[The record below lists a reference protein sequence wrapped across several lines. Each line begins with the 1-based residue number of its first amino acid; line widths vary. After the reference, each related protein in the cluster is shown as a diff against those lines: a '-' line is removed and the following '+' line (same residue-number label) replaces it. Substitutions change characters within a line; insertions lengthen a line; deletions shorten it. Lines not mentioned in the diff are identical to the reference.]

1 MEGAIESEGY
11 KIPVVATMCKQK
23 PHYKPLAR
31 TLLPIIREYFQDPAN
46 EAEFQEW
53 LAEKNRKKGAAEH
66 GAALDG

>member
-1 MEGAIESEGY
+1 MEGPIESEGY

-53 LAEKNRKKGAAEH
+53 LRQQKQEEKP
-66 GAALDG
+66 

>member
-1 MEGAIESEGY
+1 MEGAIESESY

-53 LAEKNRKKGAAEH
+53 LRQQKQEEKP
-66 GAALDG
+66 

>member
-1 MEGAIESEGY
+1 MEGTFESEGC

-53 LAEKNRKKGAAEH
+53 LRQQKQEEKP
-66 GAALDG
+66 